1 MNAPEHGVPP
11 PAGEQEAGLRVSD
24 RERER
29 AVDLLS
35 QHAAQGRLTPEELEA
50 RIDSAHAA
58 RTRGQLAVLTADL
71 PAIDRGDHPDGTRGR
86 RVARGAQL
94 DLSGQ
99 LVAFFAVN
107 LVLVAVWAL
116 SGMGYFWPAWPL
128 LGWGLALLKPGPCG
142 RRRAPRR
149 LAPGTSARR
158 LTRPT
163 GGSV

>member
-1 MNAPEHGVPP
+1 M
-11 PAGEQEAGLRVSD
+11 GEPDHRAAHSPGEPEAGLRLSD

-29 AVDLLS
+29 AVDLLAH
-35 QHAAQGRLTPEELEA
+35 HAAQGRLTPEELEA

-71 PAIDRGDHPDGTRGR
+71 PASDGDDHPDATRR
-86 RVARGAQL
+86 RVSRGARL
-94 DLSGQ
+94 DLSDQ
-99 LVAFFAVN
+99 LVAFLAVN

-128 LGWGLALLKPGPCG
+128 LGWGLALAKPGPCG
-142 RRRAPRR
+142 PRR
-149 LAPGTSARR
+149 VAQGKPARR

-163 GGSV
+163 SARG

>member
-1 MNAPEHGVPP
+1 MSVPEHGAAPP
-11 PAGEQEAGLRVSD
+11 GGEQEAGLRVSD

-71 PAIDRGDHPDGTRGR
+71 PASDRGDHPDGTPG
-86 RVARGAQL
+86 RVARGARP

-128 LGWGLALLKPGPCG
+128 LGWGLALVKPGPCT
-142 RRRAPRR
+142 RRRALRA
-149 LAPGTSARR
+149 LAPGKAARR

-163 GGSV
+163 GGGV